1 MPGCCDPDEY
11 AKVFTPRQARR
22 AVRRYLDRGLGGTAG
37 DLARAVA
44 ETGIDS
50 ATVLEVGGGA
60 GTIQVELLRRG
71 AASAVNIE
79 LSPNWEVPAA
89 ELADEAGVSHRVTR
103 RVGDFVSLA
112 PTLEAA
118 DVVVLHRVVCCYPDW
133 KAMLDAAGRLAY
145 RVVALT
151 FPVDRWWT
159 RWYIR
164 VANLLMAATG
174 SSFRAFVHPAAP
186 MLGVLGDAGFTT
198 THDRSG
204 AGWRTVVVAK
214 P

>member
-1 MPGCCDPDEY
+1 MAGCCEPGEY
-11 AKVFTPRQARR
+11 AKVFTSRRARR
-22 AVRRYLDRGLGGTAG
+22 EVRRYLGRGLRGTAAE
-37 DLARAVA
+37 LATAVA
-44 ETGIDS
+44 ETGIDD

-71 AASAVNIE
+71 AASAVNVE
-79 LSPNWEVPAA
+79 LSPNWEAPAA
-89 ELADEAGVSHRVTR
+89 ELAGDAGVSDRVVR

-112 PTLEAA
+112 PTLQPA

-133 KAMLDAAGRLAY
+133 KAMLDATARLAG

-164 VANLLMAATG
+164 TANVLIGATG
-174 SSFRAFVHPAAP
+174 STFRAFVHPVAP
-186 MLGVLGDAGFTT
+186 MLGVLGSAGFTT

-204 AGWRTVVVAK
+204 AGWRTVVLARR
-214 P
+214 

>member
-11 AKVFTPRQARR
+11 AKVFTPRRARR

-50 ATVLEVGGGA
+50 ATVIEVGGGA

-89 ELADEAGVSHRVTR
+89 ELADETGVSDRVTR
-103 RVGDFVSLA
+103 RVGDFVGIA

-133 KAMLDAAGRLAY
+133 KAMLDASARLAD
-145 RVVALT
+145 RVVAVT
-151 FPVDRWWT
+151 FPLDRWWV

-164 VANLLMAATG
+164 VGNLLIGATG
-174 SSFRAFVHPAAP
+174 STFRAFVHPAAP
-186 MLGVLGDAGFTT
+186 MLGVLADAGFTA
-198 THDRSG
+198 THDRKG
-204 AGWRTVVVAK
+204 GGWRTVVLAK
-214 P
+214 R